1 MGGQTCE
8 GSRKQAEQ
16 QGGRSRDGSRPR
28 ACGYPTSPALPA
40 SSEMAGAK
48 LVKREARIW
57 DADQGGCEGWN
68 YSPSPGCKHPL
79 I

>member
-16 QGGRSRDGSRPR
+16 QGGTCRDGGRPR

-40 SSEMAGAK
+40 SNEMAGAK

-57 DADQGGCEGWN
+57 DADQVAVKSGIIAQALGAN
-68 YSPSPGCKHPL
+68 
-79 I
+79 IN